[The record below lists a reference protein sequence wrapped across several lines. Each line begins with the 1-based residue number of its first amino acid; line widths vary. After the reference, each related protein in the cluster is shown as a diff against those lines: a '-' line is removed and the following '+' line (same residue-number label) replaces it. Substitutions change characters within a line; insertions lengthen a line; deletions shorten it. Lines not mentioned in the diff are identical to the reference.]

1 MIQNT
6 FIVGGEP
13 KFATKFIERLNKRF
27 DGELDLKIHAH
38 KHWDQSG
45 DRRENIPAGTDLVLV
60 MKSNVN
66 HSLRNWARKK
76 ALDVGVKFIECCH
89 KVAIAEL
96 DIRHCYNMVQGYDL
110 ANQEDEPLDLY
121 ETWNEF
127 LGDME
132 FILPLWGMEDEG
144 LFTGMDV
151 YERMPWVHN
160 GKKKM
165 ITKWDKIWLA
175 ASKSLNPEMSGIFRR
190 IEAVEGKKAS
200 YTHFHNVNNG
210 KSPYFK
216 LIQVFKSFQK
226 DTIGHSQLKLFA
238 DQWLR
243 DGYLGTNFKDFTSK
257 SNISYALNLIFGL
270 SLQDL
275 SDELQEI
282 INEHF
287 PKPGR
292 PRKSKVKVVAQPET
306 PTPVVCEDSTSQMV
320 AQFKADLESNKD
332 SGLVVEQPVVDVPK
346 VDVEPLEESSD
357 CYVRLGDLKIY
368 LNDTAIILNEVHLT
382 SGELNI
388 TIHGDIDVSIQRI
401 EDSTL
406 YGVKMK
412 KKG

>member
-6 FIVGGEP
+6 YIVGGEL

-27 DGELDLKIHAH
+27 GDELDLQISGH
-38 KHWDQSG
+38 KQWDQSG
-45 DRRENIPAGTDLVLV
+45 DRRENIPTGTDLVLV

-76 ALDVGVKFIECCH
+76 AVDVKFIECCH

-96 DIRHCYNMVQGYDL
+96 DIRHCYNMIQGYNL
-110 ANQEDEPLDLY
+110 ANQEEEPLDLY

-151 YERMPWVHN
+151 YERMPWVRK
-160 GKKKM
+160 GKTKM
-165 ITKWDKIWLA
+165 ISKWDKIWLST
-175 ASKSLNPEMSGIFRR
+175 SKRLSPEMAALFNVVR
-190 IEAVEGKKAS
+190 AVEGKKA
-200 YTHFHNVNNG
+200 TFAHFHNINNG
-210 KSPYFK
+210 KSPYLK
-216 LIQVFKSFQK
+216 LISVFKSFQK
-226 DTIGHSQLKLFA
+226 NTMGHSQLKLFA

-275 SDELQEI
+275 SEELQEI

-292 PRKSKVKVVAQPET
+292 PRKPKVELVAQPEILT
-306 PTPVVCEDSTSQMV
+306 QEAWDDYV
-320 AQFKADLESNKD
+320 AQNPIVEDPVDQPS
-332 SGLVVEQPVVDVPK
+332 VVEVVPS
-346 VDVEPLEESSD
+346 EESSD

-368 LNDTAIILNEVHLT
+368 LNDTAITLNEVHLT
-382 SGELNI
+382 SDELNI
-388 TIHGDIDVSIQRI
+388 TIHGNIDVSIQRI

-406 YGVKMK
+406 YGVEMK